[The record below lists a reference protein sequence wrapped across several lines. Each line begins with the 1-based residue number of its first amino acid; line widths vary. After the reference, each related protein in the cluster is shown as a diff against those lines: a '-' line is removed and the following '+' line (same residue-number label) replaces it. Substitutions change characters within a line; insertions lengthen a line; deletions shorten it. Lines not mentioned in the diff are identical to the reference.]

1 MESQLRQN
9 QKMQAIGQLAAG
21 VAHEVKNP
29 LAIILLAA
37 EGLAL
42 NKIAAEDQRFQNKL
56 RMIKEAADR
65 ANRVVLEL
73 LKFSRLSS
81 GDEEEVDLHKTLEG
95 AELLVKSKAKE
106 KDIEFIHE
114 YEKDALMVRGNEVL
128 LQQVFFNIFSN
139 AVDAIVSKG
148 VVSTR
153 TARKRTG
160 VKSSIVIE
168 ISDTG
173 QGIPDEI
180 LAKIF
185 DPFFTTK
192 DPGVGTG
199 LGLSTAFMILE
210 RYQGT
215 IKVDSEVGKGS
226 TFRLT
231 FPEIVS

>member
-1 MESQLRQN
+1 
-9 QKMQAIGQLAAG
+9 
-21 VAHEVKNP
+21 
-29 LAIILLAA
+29 
-37 EGLAL
+37 
-42 NKIAAEDQRFQNKL
+42 
-56 RMIKEAADR
+56 
-65 ANRVVLEL
+65 
-73 LKFSRLSS
+73 
-81 GDEEEVDLHKTLEG
+81 G

-106 KDIEFIHE
+106 KNIDFIHE

-139 AVDAIVSKG
+139 AVDAIASKG
-148 VVSTR
+148 VVVTR

-160 VKSSIVIE
+160 VKSNIVIE

-173 QGIPDEI
+173 QGISDEI

-210 RYQGT
+210 RYKGT

-231 FPEIVS
+231 FPESVS